1 MGCGCKGNVSNNPK
15 IKFGDLT
22 YKAKTKRLGFYALKG
37 LVFLLGLV
45 LLPIINIAII
55 WFMFSIIVLN
65 KEFNVKDIVF
75 QILGS
80 VLKKRGDE
88 DDDDEDDDEEY
99 DEDDVDL
106 LDAEEITYNK

>member
-1 MGCGCKGNVSNNPK
+1 MGCGCKGNVSNNTK
-15 IKFGDLT
+15 VNFGDLT
-22 YKAKTKRLGFYALKG
+22 YKAKLRRVGFYALKG
-37 LVFLLGLV
+37 LAFLIGIA

-55 WFMFSIIVLN
+55 WFMFNIIVLN

-80 VLKKRGDE
+80 VLKKRDNE
-88 DDDDEDDDEEY
+88 DDDDDDDEEY

>member
-1 MGCGCKGNVSNNPK
+1 MGCGCKGNVSNNTK
-15 IKFGDLT
+15 VNFGDLT
-22 YKAKTKRLGFYALKG
+22 YKAKLRRLGFYALKG
-37 LVFLLGLV
+37 LAFLIGIA

-55 WFMFSIIVLN
+55 WFMFNIIVLN

-80 VLKKRGDE
+80 VLKKREDE
-88 DDDDEDDDEEY
+88 DDEEY